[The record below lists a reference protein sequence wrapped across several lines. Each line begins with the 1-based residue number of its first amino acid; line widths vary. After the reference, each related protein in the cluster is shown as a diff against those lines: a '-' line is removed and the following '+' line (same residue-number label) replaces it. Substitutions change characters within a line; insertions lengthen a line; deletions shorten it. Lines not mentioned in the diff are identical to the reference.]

1 MWKTKKF
8 AAVGAL
14 IVALSLSAPAAAVA
28 STTGSDE
35 VNDDIAA
42 IENETLRNMMTER
55 VAELTAQG
63 AEVTGVSEE
72 AAFTSA
78 DPGARALPTDCSLSA
93 LTWYYGGAVYD
104 EGLTGCS
111 SNTLQAANHDLRI
124 TGVNPYNP
132 YDNRVLAEDNVSS
145 GGGTQQASGTL
156 SFRCNNTNPTNFH
169 GFARGNI
176 QVNGTW
182 YSAEVQDFIDNQP
195 CGW

>member
-8 AAVGAL
+8 VVVGAL
-14 IVALSLSAPAAAVA
+14 IVTLSLFAPAAATA
-28 STTGSDE
+28 STSGSDD
-35 VNDDIAA
+35 VNDGIAA
-42 IENETLRNMMTER
+42 IENETLRDMMTER

-63 AEVTGVSEE
+63 ALVTGVSDE
-72 AAFTSA
+72 ATFASA
-78 DPGARALPTDCSLSA
+78 DPAARALPTDCSLSA
-93 LTWYYGGAVYD
+93 LTWYLGGAVYD
-104 EGLTGCS
+104 EGLTGCV

-132 YDNRVLAEDNVSS
+132 YDNRVLAEGNVTS

-156 SFRCNNTNPTNFH
+156 KYRCNNTNSTNFY

-176 QVNGTW
+176 KVNGTW
-182 YSAEVQDFIDNQP
+182 YSAEVQDFINNQL